1 MNMDLGGNRGSLE
14 ASNEASFG
22 HLSRE
27 IRREGG
33 MWIAESCSTT
43 LDPITFSS
51 TFQIYSH
58 VLNILPCYLFALN
71 INFVHAHCIQ
81 TQIAVSIVPANVF
94 SSQRRV
100 LKKLETEYSQISSWT
115 LDVPSDQKCRIARIR
130 ENNRV
135 SPQKR
140 REKKKETNKRTN
152 ERMNEWGKKRRKK
165 ERKIPWQQHEA
176 GIGAHGNRETT
187 RRCVKPNI
195 RIPDRI
201 INHEFNQV
209 YSVTRIRTRVPD
221 IISPIARTNVRTYV
235 RFQIDP
241 LITHLSS
248 RIYFIRHSI
257 IIQQICYHANFTAF
271 SHVYS

>member
-58 VLNILPCYLFALN
+58 VLNILPCYLLALN

-100 LKKLETEYSQISSWT
+100 LKKLETEYSQISRHSM
-115 LDVPSDQKCRIARIR
+115 SRRIKSVESRAYAKIIAFPRKKGGK
-130 ENNRV
+130 
-135 SPQKR
+135 KR
-140 REKKKETNKRTN
+140 KKQTN
-152 ERMNEWGKKRRKK
+152 ER
-165 ERKIPWQQHEA
+165 
-176 GIGAHGNRETT
+176 
-187 RRCVKPNI
+187 
-195 RIPDRI
+195 
-201 INHEFNQV
+201 
-209 YSVTRIRTRVPD
+209 
-221 IISPIARTNVRTYV
+221 TNG
-235 RFQIDP
+235 
-241 LITHLSS
+241 
-248 RIYFIRHSI
+248 
-257 IIQQICYHANFTAF
+257 
-271 SHVYS
+271 